1 VTSALDALGL
11 TIPVLAAPMAG
22 GAGSVDL
29 VVAAADAGGMG
40 QLAAGY
46 LTAEALASRIAE
58 TAARTTRFGVN
69 LFAPNPV
76 PISPEAY
83 AAYAR
88 AIAPDGEAH
97 GVDTTA
103 VPLRDDDDAWDAK
116 LAAIAEHPVPLV
128 SFTFGLPS
136 AEVVARLRRDGTIV
150 VQTVTT
156 PEEARAAAALGVD
169 LVTVQAGAAGGHSGT
184 LDPSRPVDAR
194 PLPELVRA
202 VRSAVDLPVIAA
214 GGIGGPSD
222 VADALDAGATAVAV
236 GTLLLR
242 SAESDASS
250 VHRAALADPRFTGT
264 AVTRAY
270 TGRPAR
276 GLRTRFMD
284 EHADAPLG
292 YPALH
297 HLTSPLRK
305 AAAAAGDA
313 ERLHLWA
320 GTGFR
325 AAREAPATE
334 ILRGLATEA

>member
-1 VTSALDALGL
+1 VTSPLDALGL

-29 VVAAADAGGMG
+29 VVAAAEAGGMG
-40 QLAAGY
+40 QVAGGY
-46 LTAEALASRIAE
+46 LTAEALAARIAE
-58 TAARTTRFGVN
+58 TAARTSRFGVN

-76 PISPEAY
+76 PISPKAY

-88 AIAPDGEAH
+88 SLGLDPAAH
-97 GVDTTA
+97 
-103 VPLRDDDDAWDAK
+103 PLREDDDEWDAK
-116 LAAIAEHPVPLV
+116 LAVLAEHPVPLV

-136 AEVVARLRRDGTIV
+136 AEVVARLGRDDTIV
-150 VQTVTT
+150 AQTVTT
-156 PEEARAAAALGVD
+156 PEEARAAADLGVD
-169 LVTVQAGAAGGHSGT
+169 LLTVQAGAAGGHSGT
-184 LDPSRPVDAR
+184 LDPSRPIDAR

-202 VRSAVDLPVIAA
+202 VRAAVDLPVIAA
-214 GGIGGPSD
+214 GGVAGESD
-222 VADALDAGATAVAV
+222 VADALGAGAAAVAV

-242 SAESDASS
+242 SAESGASP
-250 VHRAALADPRFTGT
+250 VHRAALADPRFTET
-264 AVTRAY
+264 ATTRAY

-313 ERLHLWA
+313 ERVHLWA

-325 AAREAPATE
+325 AAREAPAAA
-334 ILRGLATEA
+334 ILRGLAGA